1 MTEPAA
7 NPPPANP
14 AEALAALRQQGADRI
29 DPVRFHYLQ
38 ALAQRAQTQPAPV
51 RRMLDGKLAAALA
64 DYRQRVAQAPHAPDA
79 APADSAPTHP
89 GRNHPATP
97 LAALLDHIARQNP
110 PAMRDGSSDAAS
122 DSANFADRQ
131 PDLKSLRQFGDSWSK
146 LGANQAVNQALAAA
160 PPNAG
165 PLNSHALMLQA
176 LKLMRDTAPDY
187 LIRFLAHADTL
198 LWLEQANSR
207 PLPARKSSARSKAA
221 PRRTPTP
228 TRR

>member
-7 NPPPANP
+7 NPPPADA
-14 AEALAALRQQGADRI
+14 AEALATLRQQGADRI

-38 ALAQRAQTQPAPV
+38 ALAQRAQAQPAPV

-64 DYRQRVAQAPHAPDA
+64 DYRQRSARAPQASNATPE
-79 APADSAPTHP
+79 PT
-89 GRNHPATP
+89 HPATP
-97 LAALLDHIARQNP
+97 LAALLDHIARQNL
-110 PAMRDGSSDAAS
+110 PALQEGSSDAAS
-122 DSANFADRQ
+122 NSASDSANFVDRQ

-146 LGANQAVNQALAAA
+146 LGASQAVNQALAAA

-187 LIRFLAHADTL
+187 LVRFLAHADTL
-198 LWLEQANSR
+198 LWLEQANSS
-207 PLPARKSSARSKAA
+207 PHSKKTAARSKAA
-221 PRRTPTP
+221 PRRSPAP

>member
-1 MTEPAA
+1 MVFAA
-7 NPPPANP
+7 AFGPEQPVASNAD
-14 AEALAALRQQGADRI
+14 AAG
-29 DPVRFHYLQ
+29 
-38 ALAQRAQTQPAPV
+38 RAQNRRVEMAPV
-51 RRMLDGKLAAALA
+51 PK
-64 DYRQRVAQAPHAPDA
+64 
-79 APADSAPTHP
+79 S
-89 GRNHPATP
+89 
-97 LAALLDHIARQNP
+97 
-110 PAMRDGSSDAAS
+110 
-122 DSANFADRQ
+122 ADRQ

-146 LGANQAVNQALAAA
+146 LGASQAVNQALAAA

-187 LIRFLAHADTL
+187 LVRFLAHADTL

-207 PLPARKSSARSKAA
+207 PLHAKKAAGRSKAA

>member
-7 NPPPANP
+7 NPPPADA

-29 DPVRFHYLQ
+29 DPVHFHYLQ
-38 ALAQRAQTQPAPV
+38 ALAQRAQAQPAPV
-51 RRMLDGKLAAALA
+51 RRVLDGKLAAALA
-64 DYRQRVAQAPHAPDA
+64 DYRQRIAHAPQA
-79 APADSAPTHP
+79 SEATPEPT
-89 GRNHPATP
+89 HPATP

-146 LGANQAVNQALAAA
+146 LGASQAVNQALAAA

-187 LIRFLAHADTL
+187 LVRFLAHADTL

-207 PLPARKSSARSKAA
+207 PLPAKKAAGRSKAA